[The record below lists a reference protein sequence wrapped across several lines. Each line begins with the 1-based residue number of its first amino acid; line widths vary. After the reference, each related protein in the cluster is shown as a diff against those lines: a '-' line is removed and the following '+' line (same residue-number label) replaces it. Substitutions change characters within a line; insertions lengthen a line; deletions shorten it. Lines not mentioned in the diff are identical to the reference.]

1 MTLYTNNHVD
11 KLTSQENASRLI
23 LKPLTL
29 NFLSP
34 IYLTFPSLKMPFSQ
48 VGEERLCNHGEQI
61 MPSSNTVLKYAICS
75 FAKEP
80 KIRCLFLDES
90 SQTCSTFTVQKNFI
104 RIHLFPLSA
113 FSFLR
118 LPFSHRK
125 QKTKQIFHLLTLCI
139 TIAPMTPA
147 TNQHALKNGGLRVSH
162 FRMQSYTPLQSERQ
176 RQT

>member
-1 MTLYTNNHVD
+1 MTLLNTNNHVD

-104 RIHLFPLSA
+104 RIHLFHYLLSPSSA
-113 FSFLR
+113 S
-118 LPFSHRK
+118 LPATGNRKQNKYSTFSH
-125 QKTKQIFHLLTLCI
+125 FVL
-139 TIAPMTPA
+139 P
-147 TNQHALKNGGLRVSH
+147 
-162 FRMQSYTPLQSERQ
+162 
-176 RQT
+176 

>member
-1 MTLYTNNHVD
+1 MTLNTNNHVD

>member
-1 MTLYTNNHVD
+1 MTLNTNNHVD

-176 RQT
+176 T

>member
-1 MTLYTNNHVD
+1 MTLLNTNNHVD

-176 RQT
+176 T

>member
-1 MTLYTNNHVD
+1 MTLNTNNHVD
-11 KLTSQENASRLI
+11 KLTSQEKTSRLI
-23 LKPLTL
+23 LTL

-80 KIRCLFLDES
+80 KICCLFLDES

-147 TNQHALKNGGLRVSH
+147 TNQRALKNGGLRVSH

-176 RQT
+176 T

>member
-1 MTLYTNNHVD
+1 MTLNTNNHVD
-11 KLTSQENASRLI
+11 KLTSQEKTSRLI
-23 LKPLTL
+23 LTL

-80 KIRCLFLDES
+80 KICCLFLDES

-104 RIHLFPLSA
+104 RIHLFHYLLSPSSA
-113 FSFLR
+113 
-118 LPFSHRK
+118 LPATGNRKQNKYSTFSH
-125 QKTKQIFHLLTLCI
+125 FVL
-139 TIAPMTPA
+139 P
-147 TNQHALKNGGLRVSH
+147 
-162 FRMQSYTPLQSERQ
+162 
-176 RQT
+176 